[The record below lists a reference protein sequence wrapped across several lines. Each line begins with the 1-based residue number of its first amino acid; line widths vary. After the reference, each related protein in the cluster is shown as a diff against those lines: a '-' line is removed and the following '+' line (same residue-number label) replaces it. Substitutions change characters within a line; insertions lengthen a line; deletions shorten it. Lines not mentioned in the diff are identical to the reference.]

1 MALEPNS
8 IRRMEDQTQD
18 VYEAVVVMSKR
29 AKQVLGNRI
38 VEEIMDSNEE
48 VEMGV
53 YDQVIEKNPEDY
65 EELDKAT
72 TVAVN
77 EFIEGGLKWADKVV
91 ENDK

>member
-1 MALEPNS
+1 MALEPIS

-77 EFIEGGLKWADKVV
+77 EFIAGGLKWDNEVV